1 MQVEPGML
9 VQPGHDV
16 VVGVGA
22 VVVEDHVDLESL
34 WDLTVNGA
42 QELQELAVAVPGKTL
57 ADHHSGQH
65 VQRGEQG
72 RCPVALVV
80 VGHGSGPARLLGWS
94 GANARTATRRVA
106 DPSSWL
112 TPKAPESGPRRHL
125 VIARHRVREAAKL
138 LDQKLVNPP
147 HTVL

>member
-80 VGHGSGPARLLGWS
+80 VGRSEEHTSELQSRQYLVCRLLLEKKKKK
-94 GANARTATRRVA
+94 T
-106 DPSSWL
+106 
-112 TPKAPESGPRRHL
+112 
-125 VIARHRVREAAKL
+125 
-138 LDQKLVNPP
+138 
-147 HTVL
+147 